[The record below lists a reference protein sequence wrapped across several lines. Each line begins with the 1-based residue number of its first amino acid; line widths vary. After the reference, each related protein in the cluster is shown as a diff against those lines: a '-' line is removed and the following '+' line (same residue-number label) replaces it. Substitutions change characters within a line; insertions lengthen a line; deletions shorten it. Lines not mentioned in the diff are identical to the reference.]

1 LGTGTQVPRY
11 HRLFHGGIQMSE
23 FRGTVR
29 DMGGRVQEKV
39 GDYAGDAKTQAQG
52 LYNQASGQAEQ
63 QMARLSD
70 VIRDQPI
77 TSALVAIGI
86 GYLLGRFT

>member
-1 LGTGTQVPRY
+1 
-11 HRLFHGGIQMSE
+11 MSE
-23 FRGTVR
+23 FRGTAR
-29 DMGGRVQEKV
+29 DMGGRVQQKV
-39 GDYAGDAKTQAQG
+39 GEYAGDAKTQAQG

-77 TSALVAIGI
+77 TAALVAIGI

>member
-1 LGTGTQVPRY
+1 
-11 HRLFHGGIQMSE
+11 MSE

>member
-1 LGTGTQVPRY
+1 
-11 HRLFHGGIQMSE
+11 MSE
-23 FRGTVR
+23 FTGTAR
-29 DMGGRVQEKV
+29 DMGGRVQQKV
-39 GDYAGDAKTQAQG
+39 REYAGDAKTQAQG
-52 LYNQASGQAEQ
+52 VYNQAAGQAEQ

>member
-1 LGTGTQVPRY
+1 
-11 HRLFHGGIQMSE
+11 MSE
-23 FRGTVR
+23 FQGTAR
-29 DMGGRVQEKV
+29 EMGGRVQQKV
-39 GDYAGDAKTQAQG
+39 GEYAGDAKTQAQG

-63 QMARLSD
+63 QMARLGD

-77 TSALVAIGI
+77 TSALVAVGI

>member
-1 LGTGTQVPRY
+1 
-11 HRLFHGGIQMSE
+11 MSE
-23 FRGTVR
+23 FTGTAR
-29 DMGGRVQEKV
+29 DMGGRVQQKV
-39 GDYAGDAKTQAQG
+39 GEYAGDAKTQAQG
-52 LYNQASGQAEQ
+52 VYNQAAGQAEQ

-86 GYLLGRFT
+86 GYLLGRFI

>member
-1 LGTGTQVPRY
+1 
-11 HRLFHGGIQMSE
+11 MSE
-23 FRGTVR
+23 FTGTAR
-29 DMGGRVQEKV
+29 DMGGRVQQKV
-39 GDYAGDAKTQAQG
+39 GEYAGDAKTQAQG
-52 LYNQASGQAEQ
+52 VYNQAAGQAEQ

>member
-1 LGTGTQVPRY
+1 
-11 HRLFHGGIQMSE
+11 MSE
-23 FRGTVR
+23 FRGTAR
-29 DMGGRVQEKV
+29 DMGGRVQQKV
-39 GDYAGDAKTQAQG
+39 GEYAGDAKTQAQG
-52 LYNQASGQAEQ
+52 LYNQASGQAGQ

-77 TSALVAIGI
+77 TAALVAIGI